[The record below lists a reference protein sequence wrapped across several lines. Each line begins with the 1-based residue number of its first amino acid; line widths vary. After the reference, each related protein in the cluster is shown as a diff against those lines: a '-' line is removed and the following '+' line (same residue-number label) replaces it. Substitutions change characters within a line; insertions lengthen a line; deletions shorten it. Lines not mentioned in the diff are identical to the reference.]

1 MVQEILVLAVLDFQ
15 VAQEFRVV
23 QEILVLAV
31 LDFQVAQ
38 EFQMLQVALAVLDFL
53 AVQLYLEAQSPYR
66 LQLVR
71 SCHPVLFYHR
81 ALSNNQVHIFLLE

>member
-1 MVQEILVLAVLDFQ
+1 MAL
-15 VAQEFRVV
+15 VAQEVLALV
-23 QEILVLAV
+23 AQAILALEAQEILVLAV

>member
-1 MVQEILVLAVLDFQ
+1 M
-15 VAQEFRVV
+15 AQEFRVV
-23 QEILVLAV
+23 QETLVLAV

-53 AVQLYLEAQSPYR
+53 AVQLLEAQSPYR